1 MSVRQIDV
9 NNDWTF
15 GRGKNNYL
23 RHNDAVAQN
32 IKTRLQS
39 FLGDCFFDSTAGLDW
54 YNLLGSFNEL
64 ALQLAVSAVIL
75 NTEEVTGIVSLSVT
89 RTANRNIQLSYSVN
103 SVYTGITNLDQTN
116 GLITAT
122 YIVTQ
127 DGAILTTEDGD
138 GIITE

>member
-1 MSVRQIDV
+1 MSVRQIDG

-15 GRGKNNYL
+15 GRGKSNYL
-23 RHNDAVAQN
+23 RYNDAVAQN

-39 FLGDCFFDSTAGLDW
+39 FLGDCFFDSQAGLDW
-54 YNLLGSFNEL
+54 YNLLGSFNQLALEL
-64 ALQLAVSAVIL
+64 AISSIIL
-75 NTEEVTGIVSLSVT
+75 NTPEVTGIVYLNIT
-89 RTANRNIQLSYSVN
+89 RTSGRKILLSYKVN
-103 SVYTGITNLDQTN
+103 SVYTGITNLDKTD

-122 YIVTQ
+122 YIVTE